1 MNNTPRVT
9 FFHAPQSRS
18 GGTRALFEEL
28 GVEPDLHVLN
38 LKANDQ
44 RQPEYL
50 AINPMG
56 KVPAIRHDDA
66 LITEQPAVFLYL
78 ADLYPQAKLAPPIG
92 DPLRGPYLRWMV
104 YYGSCFEP
112 AVVDR
117 SMQHDSGSPSTS
129 PYGDY
134 DTMLKTLTDQL
145 ERGPYLL
152 GERFSA
158 ADVLWGTALNWT
170 TMFKLVPELPVIRA
184 YIERVTQR
192 PAMQRAAA
200 KDAELAA
207 SLQESP
213 AP

>member
-1 MNNTPRVT
+1 MTTPKPPRVT
-9 FFHAPQSRS
+9 FFHAPNSRS
-18 GGTRALFEEL
+18 GGTRALLEEL
-28 GVEPDLHVLN
+28 GVPFDMHVLN
-38 LKANDQ
+38 FKKGEQ

-56 KVPAIRHDDA
+56 KVPAIRHGDA
-66 LITEQPAVFLYL
+66 LVTEQPAVFLYL
-78 ADLYPQAKLAPPIG
+78 ADLYPEAKLAPPIG

-112 AVVDR
+112 ALVDK
-117 SMQHDSGSPSTS
+117 SMQRTPAAPSTC
-129 PYGDY
+129 PYGDF

-145 ERGPYLL
+145 ERGPYML
-152 GERFSA
+152 GDTFSA

-184 YIERVTQR
+184 YIDRVLAR

-200 KDAELAA
+200 ADAALAA
-207 SLQESP
+207 AQ
-213 AP
+213 AV